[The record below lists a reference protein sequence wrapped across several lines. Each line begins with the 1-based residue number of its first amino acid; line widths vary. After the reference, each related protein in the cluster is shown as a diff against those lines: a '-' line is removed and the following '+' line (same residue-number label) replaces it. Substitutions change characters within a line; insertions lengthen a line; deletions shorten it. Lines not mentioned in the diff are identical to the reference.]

1 MVEGMELD
9 TDGVPVNVWGLTR
22 VERESGRVGLVAAYA
37 ALVDGEL

>member
-9 TDGVPVNVWGLTR
+9 TDGVLVNVWTLTR
-22 VERESGRVGLVAAYA
+22 VERGSGRVGLVAAYA